1 MESSLEFFAVH
12 ILPRLYA
19 YYTWMQQ
26 RDSILG
32 QVKYVR
38 CVSLIELGVN
48 SVSAEKGEGYD
59 FDATTG
65 FIQFWGELNT
75 WYVRCVSLWHSRLSR
90 EHETPKAYK
99 ISNQQYLTMAEPPA
113 SPLLELLWNFNED
126 KLQLIKE
133 MAERDK
139 SSIPKDFIAQCLFRG
154 IVGWPDY
161 YPLPEDLKAHYLLS
175 TGTHWDDEF
184 MTAFPP
190 SIDLFVKTFTWFLE
204 EIGSPGYYGLG
215 TSKEEVDPE
224 VNMKFL
230 SEIYP
235 TSLFFPDLSLEVT
248 RSLIYLFQDASWLRR
263 EMENHVWAAIGGDQH
278 PDRWAKFKLL
288 IETLKTG
295 SDDCN
300 QEEDW
305 SRSDEGSLLTG
316 HCLVCLIL
324 KDSDFC
330 FPWTSAMLEKM
341 FLFVKQN
348 QPTTFILQN
357 QHGSTMMD
365 LMLRYSQN
373 LYPETVALFA
383 KENPEVCLICGA
395 DGRLPVHVAIDKRY
409 PVDMINLI
417 LHAAPSVATVKCP
430 VSGLYPFLL
439 AAAEVQKEVLVYNRD
454 YRVRRAAT
462 VAATEMEIVDL
473 IYKLLQQCPA
483 LVADGI
489 APDNCEFG
497 RF

>member
-1 MESSLEFFAVH
+1 M
-12 ILPRLYA
+12 
-19 YYTWMQQ
+19 T
-26 RDSILG
+26 
-32 QVKYVR
+32 
-38 CVSLIELGVN
+38 EL
-48 SVSAEKGEGYD
+48 A
-59 FDATTG
+59 
-65 FIQFWGELNT
+65 
-75 WYVRCVSLWHSRLSR
+75 
-90 EHETPKAYK
+90 
-99 ISNQQYLTMAEPPA
+99 A

-139 SSIPKDFIAQCLFRG
+139 SYIPKDFIAQCLFRG
-154 IVGWPDY
+154 IVGWLFY
-161 YPLPEDLKAHYLLS
+161 YCMPEDLKAHYLLS
-175 TGTHWDDEF
+175 TGTHWDNENV
-184 MTAFPP
+184 TSRP
-190 SIDLFVKTFTWFLE
+190 SIDLFFKTFTWFVE

-215 TSKEEVDPE
+215 TSKEEVDLE
-224 VNMKFL
+224 ENMKFL
-230 SEIYP
+230 SEICDAGL
-235 TSLFFPDLSLEVT
+235 SREIVQLLFRDLSLEVS
-248 RSLIYLFQDASWLRR
+248 RSLMYSFENASWLRS
-263 EMENHVWAAIGGDQH
+263 EMIAHVVYDFGNDQH
-278 PDRWAKFKLL
+278 AERWEKFKL
-288 IETLKTG
+288 IAETLGRTEC
-295 SDDCN
+295 SYRT
-300 QEEDW
+300 EDW
-305 SRSDEGSLLTG
+305 SRADDGSQLTG
-316 HCLVCLIL
+316 HSLMCLAFGATQFFLMRRKGI
-324 KDSDFC
+324 
-330 FPWTSAMLEKM
+330 

-348 QPTTFILQN
+348 QPTAFILRN

-365 LMLRYSQN
+365 LMLRHSDHFRS
-373 LYPETVALFA
+373 EIVVLFA
-383 KENPEVCLICGA
+383 EENPEVCLICGA